1 MLSEGLITLEDI
13 EGAKTSRVISIGLPA
28 YCFLQMLLR
37 SAKANAVGLLLG
49 SAATSYICSLKLN
62 YFLSFFFF
70 IICNSLDG

>member
-13 EGAKTSRVISIGLPA
+13 EGAKSSRVISIGLPA

-49 SAATSYICSLKLN
+49 SAALSYICSFKIN
-62 YFLSFFFF
+62 YFC
-70 IICNSLDG
+70 IILLFYNFQQS